1 LRLSSGIIAACFCLA
16 GLRTEAATAPA
27 YIVVDVNAAAVIAHS
42 NADKLWYPASVTKLM
57 TAYLTFEAL
66 KAGRLKLTSPVKVT
80 ANALAEPP
88 SKMGFRVGTVM
99 TVDNALKM
107 MIVRAAN
114 DIAVAIAETVGG
126 TEAKFVA
133 MMNAEAGR
141 LGMNSTRFTNPN
153 GLPDDRMHTTA
164 RDLAVL
170 ARAVW
175 MEFPEYRALFKIP
188 AIRSGKRILR
198 SQNKLL
204 EHYRGANG
212 MKTGFICASGFNMV
226 ATATRNGRT
235 LLAVVLGADSSNER
249 AETAAKLL
257 NQGFGGWPSLNR
269 QSLSGFASSQARGV
283 PVNLRQAVCGKRP
296 ARGEDDELVLA
307 GAASHSALGPRFA
320 TMDPVTVVT
329 GGADPAG
336 TVKAVPAGASSRP
349 VVNVPKPR
357 LRPRYPAAVDAVDAA
372 VDAADAVAAT
382 DKVDPDRFSNADP
395 FVPPTLQ

>member
-1 LRLSSGIIAACFCLA
+1 MRLSSGIIAACLCLA
-16 GLRTEAATAPA
+16 GLPAQAATAPA
-27 YIVVDVNAAAVIAHS
+27 YIVVDVNAAMVIAHS

-57 TAYLTFEAL
+57 TAYLAFEGL
-66 KAGRLKLTSPVKVT
+66 KAGRIKLTSPVKVT

-107 MIVRAAN
+107 MIVRSAN
-114 DIAVAIAETVGG
+114 DIAVAIAETIGG
-126 TEAKFVA
+126 TEAKFVD
-133 MMNAEAGR
+133 MMNAEARR

-175 MEFPEYRALFKIP
+175 TEFPEYRDLFKIA

-204 EHYRGANG
+204 EYYRGANG
-212 MKTGFICASGFNMV
+212 MKTGFVCASGFNMV

-235 LLAVVLGADSSNER
+235 LLAVVLGADSSNGR

-257 NQGFGGWPSLNR
+257 NQGFGGWPSSNR
-269 QSLSGFASSQARGV
+269 QPLSSFASSQAGGA
-283 PVNLRQAVCGKRP
+283 PVNMRQAVCDRRP
-296 ARGEDDELVLA
+296 ARSEDEELVFA
-307 GAASHSALGPRFA
+307 GAASRSILGPRIA
-320 TMDPVTVVT
+320 TMEPVTVVT

-336 TVKAVPAGASSRP
+336 AVKAAPTGASNRP
-349 VVNVPKPR
+349 VLNVPMPR
-357 LRPRYPAAVDAVDAA
+357 LRPRYPAGVDGASKV
-372 VDAADAVAAT
+372 VAT
-382 DKVDPDRFSNADP
+382 GKVDPDRLLNANP
-395 FVPPTLQ
+395 ILPATLQ